1 MPVAQ
6 LTAEE
11 QGELL
16 TTAERKL
23 AQRSLEAFSAYM
35 DPGYMFA
42 AHTKL
47 VIEHLE
53 ALERREIRNLRF
65 LCRRDTARPTI
76 APSASRRGASA
87 AIRSSIAWS
96 LAITK
101 TLRTWLAGASAT
113 LLWT

>member
-53 ALERREIRNLRF
+53 ALERREIRNLAVFMPPRHSKTYHCSERMPAWY
-65 LCRRDTARPTI
+65 L
-76 APSASRRGASA
+76 G
-87 AIRSSIAWS
+87 RSPKHPVLVVGYNKDLSNVV
-96 LAITK
+96 
-101 TLRTWLAGASAT
+101 
-113 LLWT
+113 